1 MGTRTANRPQARS
14 RWMRHIAS
22 LALLGAV
29 GLASSASAQVDDP
42 VVVRIGSVELK
53 QSNVERRLRDVPAFK
68 LRQYGNTP
76 EAIKRAFVE
85 RDLVPEVLLGLDTK
99 LEDAM
104 RQPTIRAE
112 VNQAKLQ
119 ALQSA
124 LRHELKQKS
133 PVTDAD
139 IAKYYKDHES
149 RFKTPERIK
158 LWRILLPSEEAAQAV
173 LKQVKAK
180 GDVKTWSQ
188 VAREKSIDKATN
200 MRDGDLGFV
209 LPSGLTNVPRVRVER
224 SLYEAA
230 KSLKN
235 GEIAPEPIAEGKG
248 FAVVWRRGSLNAVE
262 RSLESESPNIRRLLE
277 RERTK
282 KQLDELVKGLV
293 EAHVKDRNDAL
304 LENVALDK
312 IGAIGAERK
321 PGFLDKHA
329 PSGDVKPTSSGD
341 PAAGAGKR

>member
-1 MGTRTANRPQARS
+1 MATRPAKRLSRS
-14 RWMRHIAS
+14 RVLRQLAS

-29 GLASSASAQVDDP
+29 ALASSASAQSEDP
-42 VVVRIGSVELK
+42 VVVRVGNVELRR
-53 QSNVERRLRDVPAFK
+53 SDVERRLRDVPAFK

-76 EAIKRAFVE
+76 EEIKRAFIE
-85 RDLVPEVLLGLDTK
+85 RDLVPEVLFGLDTN
-99 LEDAM
+99 LEEAT
-104 RQPTIRAE
+104 RSPTVRAE

-119 ALQSA
+119 ALQTA
-124 LRHELKQKS
+124 LRKELAQKS

-139 IAKYYKDHES
+139 IEKYYKDHET

-158 LWRILLPSEEAAQAV
+158 LWRILLPTEEAAAAV

-209 LPSGLTNVPRVRVER
+209 LPSGLTNVPRVRVEPA
-224 SLYEAA
+224 LYEAA
-230 KSLKN
+230 KTLKN
-235 GEIAPEPIAEGKG
+235 GELAQKPIPEGKG
-248 FAVVWRRGSLNAVE
+248 FAVLWRRGSLNAVE
-262 RSLESESPNIRRLLE
+262 RSLESESANIRRLLE
-277 RERTK
+277 RERTR
-282 KQLDELVKGLV
+282 KQLDDLVKGLV
-293 EAHVKDRNDAL
+293 AAHVKDRNDAL

-312 IGAIGAERK
+312 IGAIGAERQ
-321 PGFLDKHA
+321 PGLMDKHPPEA
-329 PSGDVKPTSSGD
+329 DVKPSSSGD